1 MTEQNNNAKSCDGTA
16 LGIKHINPYDN
27 VPDGED
33 QSASK
38 VTNKTLCDV
47 KLKCNLGLTNRV
59 ASTN

>member
-1 MTEQNNNAKSCDGTA
+1 MPRAVMGQLFD
-16 LGIKHINPYDN
+16 IKHINPYDN

-33 QSASK
+33 QSASN